1 MQVTHELGLVPRQST
16 QGFLQAIQLTAES
29 PYPELQ
35 LTQFDV
41 LPTHSEQKLSMQE
54 EHDPL
59 LAR

>member
-16 QGFLQAIQLTAES
+16 QGFMQSIQLPDES
-29 PYPELQ
+29 PYPALQ
-35 LTQFDV
+35 FTQFDV
-41 LPTHSEQKLSMQE
+41 LPTHSEQKLSMHE